1 MTWKYDKQNRC
12 IETAYYG
19 TDSQPVLVNNIHRIT
34 YKYAENSTHLI
45 EEVVYDNKGK
55 ATNCAAGWHRV
66 ITTYGKDGVT
76 PETKKFYT
84 KTGLLLMMQ
93 QWNGE
98 KWVEVAE
105 EYDWQDDARRLARR
119 FPQIESNVYDLC
131 IASLKII
138 DDISCEVRFTIP
150 YDSNELN
157 PQSISRIKDRI
168 REWVRKIGD
177 DLKNKAYI
185 IGNLYDKNDIKM
197 YSVQY

>member
-1 MTWKYDKQNRC
+1 MEGKIWVRLMSKKRNKKQSDIHQDNTEILR
-12 IETAYYG
+12 E
-19 TDSQPVLVNNIHRIT
+19 DSF
-34 YKYAENSTHLI
+34 EN
-45 EEVVYDNKGK
+45 
-55 ATNCAAGWHRV
+55 AG
-66 ITTYGKDGVT
+66 
-76 PETKKFYT
+76 PE
-84 KTGLLLMMQ
+84 
-93 QWNGE
+93 
-98 KWVEVAE
+98 EVAE